1 MGSRK
6 MRMRVELRKVFVETE
21 KRRKKRKEKRDNG
34 EAGKWQEI
42 EDGRRKTG
50 TLGNIITS
58 RHGEGKDSGIKRNRA
73 GEACCKRKLTIH
85 NSASSLKFP
94 FLTFH
99 PVNLS

>member
-1 MGSRK
+1 
-6 MRMRVELRKVFVETE
+6 MRVELRKVFVETE

-58 RHGEGKDSGIKRNRA
+58 
-73 GEACCKRKLTIH
+73 
-85 NSASSLKFP
+85 
-94 FLTFH
+94 
-99 PVNLS
+99 

>member
-6 MRMRVELRKVFVETE
+6 MRMRVELEKVFVETE

-34 EAGKWQEI
+34 EAGKWQKI
-42 EDGRRKTG
+42 EDGRRETG

-58 RHGEGKDSGIKRNRA
+58 RDGEGKDSGTKRNRA

-85 NSASSLKFP
+85 NSAPSLKFP